1 MFKIKKINYLLAL
14 ALLLFSGVCGY
25 FLSKNEQRQKD
36 TFFCT
41 SNFTLHSGNEKLSL
55 SVNFNLNHGDGF
67 ANMDGVFFRDG
78 IPKSNISLHKEFTY
92 NQEDG
97 EFVFEQ
103 KIGGVMELNG
113 SDPYV
118 LKKYLPDFYFTK
130 DTGTH
135 HVRIKT
141 IRPGVWIITTTPTPY
156 LICTEY

>member
-1 MFKIKKINYLLAL
+1 MIKIKKLQYTLAL
-14 ALLLFSGVCGY
+14 VFLLFSGGCGY
-25 FLSKNEQRQKD
+25 LLSKTELRKRD

-78 IPKSNISLHKEFTY
+78 IPKSNISLHKEFIYT
-92 NQEDG
+92 QEDG
-97 EFVFEQ
+97 EFIFEQ
-103 KIGGVMELNG
+103 KIGGVMEVNG

-118 LKKYLPDFYFTK
+118 LKKYVPDFYLSK
-130 DTGTH
+130 DTGKH

-141 IRPGVWIITTTPTPY
+141 IRPGEWIITTAPTPS
-156 LICTEY
+156 LICSEY